1 MDQVKAA
8 RAVILAE
15 CDENGIGDKVRTM
28 EARLAQMFIQQP
40 TEEDLAA
47 LATAFALVG
56 MQAEALMANAH
67 PRVKSGEVEPA
78 PIEVQLQP
86 TDAQVEEGERTLW
99 EQLPGAL
106 DTLYDQMGEDEVK
119 ELLSDTI
126 VFMWQGMIRKRD
138 Q

>member
-1 MDQVKAA
+1 MDQVKAT
-8 RAVILAE
+8 RAIILAE

-40 TEEDLAA
+40 TEEDLAS

-67 PRVKSGEVEPA
+67 PKIKQGEHDPA

-86 TDAQVEEGERTLW
+86 TAAQVEAGEKTLW
-99 EQLPGAL
+99 EQIPGAL
-106 DTLYDQMGEDEVK
+106 DSLYEQMSEEEAK
-119 ELLSDTI
+119 ELVSDTV
-126 VFMWQGMIRKRD
+126 VFMWQGMIGARNK
-138 Q
+138 

>member
-15 CDENGIGDKVRTM
+15 CDENGIGDTVRTM

-78 PIEVQLQP
+78 PSEVQLQP

-106 DTLYDQMGEDEVK
+106 DTLYDQMGEEEVK

>member
-8 RAVILAE
+8 RAIILAE

-67 PRVKSGEVEPA
+67 PRVKSGDTEPS

-86 TDAQVEEGERTLW
+86 TDAQVEEGQKALW
-99 EQLPGAL
+99 EQIPGAL
-106 DTLYDQMGEDEVK
+106 DSLYEQMGEDEVK
-119 ELLSDTI
+119 ELLSDTV
-126 VFMWQGMIRKRD
+126 VFMWQGMIGARNK
-138 Q
+138 

>member
-8 RAVILAE
+8 RAIILAE

-56 MQAEALMANAH
+56 MQAESLMANAH
-67 PRVKSGEVEPA
+67 PRVKSGDTEPS

-86 TDAQVEEGERTLW
+86 TAAQITAGL
-99 EQLPGAL
+99 
-106 DTLYDQMGEDEVK
+106 K
-119 ELLSDTI
+119 ELHEQGMAVSPAYCTPEDAI
-126 VFMWQGMIRKRD
+126 VFTWQAMIGARNK
-138 Q
+138 

>member
-106 DTLYDQMGEDEVK
+106 DTLYDQMGEEEVK

>member
-40 TEEDLAA
+40 TEEDLAS

-67 PRVKSGEVEPA
+67 PKIKQGEHEPA
-78 PIEVQLQP
+78 PIDVQLQP
-86 TDAQVEEGERTLW
+86 TAEQVEAGEKTLW
-99 EQLPGAL
+99 EQIPGAL
-106 DTLYDQMGEDEVK
+106 DSLYEQMSEEEAK
-119 ELLSDTI
+119 ELISDTV
-126 VFMWQGMIRKRD
+126 VFMWQGMIGARNN
-138 Q
+138 